1 MLEYFLNIF
10 KKKTKESELINEFD
24 EALYFIKTYE
34 KAEDYKNWILAT
46 RELILKHKSWIN
58 YYEEELKKLYSLEW
72 SNISN
77 IAKIAKEKIKKRKEV
92 LDTLY
97 KRLSILEKY
106 LMEIEKKRDKKEVDT
121 KNKMELE
128 RFVFKKWE
136 LLNFIKRKDYI
147 KALVHSKKMVYDFPN
162 NKEALKLLQKV
173 QKLYDKDKLRKDK
186 EKAKKEKIQKTL
198 NEFWIDSKEF
208 ENKKITFWDEFKV
221 KMKEF
226 RKKSEDR
233 DEYIKR
239 MKTLRKFELLLAKTW
254 SIDNISQFDL
264 SQAREE
270 DFSIING
277 WLTKDIK
284 DFEMYWFDFFW
295 QIIWKEK
302 IIWDTFGHFKNLNN
316 KIVFYFWDATWHWVQ
331 AWFTVAIL
339 SKIFIETSK
348 WYKLLSDLVFKV
360 NNFLKEKIKWKSF
373 VTWIFFEWDYVKNSL
388 KMVWAWHPPLF
399 IYRKQERKIE
409 KIIPGWLALWVR
421 NITNI
426 SSIKMKD
433 ITLDNWDVI
442 FGYTDWIV
450 EAKNHEWAMFWV
462 NGVEAMFLKG
472 AQKFTDPKKIYEF
485 MIAEVDMYRWDV
497 EINDD
502 ASFFIFVRNTDKDLI
517 LNKND
522 LEQILK
528 DSNSKKKLKD
538 IQFNKKTKEDIIEEL
553 RKEKQER
560 ELKIRLDRLDRL
572 AKIWEYIKLKQEVLI
587 YYKEGFVHNKMQTY
601 LEKAIA
607 NEQRVTI
614 RKMEEK
620 LQRKYDTLVE
630 LYKKWEYETVIKE
643 AMDVIFKNWKI

>member
-1 MLEYFLNIF
+1 VLDYILNIF
-10 KKKTKESELINEFD
+10 KKKTKDSELISEFD
-24 EALYFIKTYE
+24 DALYFIKTYE
-34 KAEDYKNWILAT
+34 KAEDYRTWIMAT

-72 SNISN
+72 SNIAN
-77 IAKIAKEKIKKRKEV
+77 IAKVAKEKIKKRKEA
-92 LDTLY
+92 LDVLY

-106 LMEIEKKRDKKEVDT
+106 LMDIEKRRDKKEEKT
-121 KNKMELE
+121 KGNVELE
-128 RFVFKKWE
+128 KFKFKKKE
-136 LLNFIKRKDYI
+136 LLDFIKKKDYI
-147 KALVHSKKMVYDFPN
+147 KAIVHSKKMVYDFPS
-162 NKEALKLLQKV
+162 NKEALNLLQKT
-173 QKLYDKDKLRKDK
+173 QKLYDMDKLRKDK
-186 EKAKKEKIQKTL
+186 ERAKKEKIQKTL
-198 NEFWIDSKEF
+198 NEFWIDPKEF
-208 ENKKITFWDEFKV
+208 ENKKITFLDEIKL
-221 KMKEF
+221 KLKELK
-226 RKKSEDR
+226 RKKIER
-233 DEYIKR
+233 QEYIKR
-239 MKTLRKFELLLAKTW
+239 MQTLRKFEMLLAKTW

-284 DFEMYWFDFFW
+284 DFEMYGFDFFW

-316 KIVFYFWDATWHWVQ
+316 KIIFYFWDATWHWVQ

-339 SKIFIETSK
+339 SKIFIENSK
-348 WYKLLSDLVFKV
+348 SYKLLSDLVYRV

-373 VTWIFFEWDYVKNSL
+373 VTWIFFEWDYIKNSL

-399 IYRKQERKIE
+399 VYRKTERKVE

-421 NITNI
+421 NITNV

-433 ITLDNWDVI
+433 IPLNDWDVI

-450 EAKNHEWAMFWV
+450 EAKNHEWTMFGINNTEDV
-462 NGVEAMFLKG
+462 FLKN
-472 AQKFTDPKKIYEF
+472 AQKFNDPQKIYEWIIGDF
-485 MIAEVDMYRWDV
+485 NIFRWDI
-497 EINDD
+497 EITDD
-502 ASFFIFVRNTDKDLI
+502 ASFFIFVRNTNKDLI
-517 LNKND
+517 VNKTE

-528 DSNSKKKLKD
+528 ETNSKKKLKD

-560 ELKIRLDRLDRL
+560 ELKIRLERLDRL
-572 AKIWEYIKLKQEVLI
+572 AKIWEYIKLKQEVLV
-587 YYKEGFVHNKMQTY
+587 YYKEWFVHEKMQTY
-601 LEKAIA
+601 LEKAVA
-607 NEQRVTI
+607 NEQKVTI

-620 LQRKYDTLVE
+620 LHRKYSTLVD

>member
-1 MLEYFLNIF
+1 MLDYILNIF
-10 KKKTKESELINEFD
+10 KKKTKDSELISEFD
-24 EALYFIKTYE
+24 DALYFIKTYE
-34 KAEDYKNWILAT
+34 KAEDYRTWIMAT

-72 SNISN
+72 SNIAN
-77 IAKIAKEKIKKRKEV
+77 IAKVAKEKIKKRKEA
-92 LDTLY
+92 LDVLY

-106 LMEIEKKRDKKEVDT
+106 LMDIEKRRDKKEEKT
-121 KNKMELE
+121 KGNVELE
-128 RFVFKKWE
+128 KFKFKKKE
-136 LLNFIKRKDYI
+136 LLDFIKKKDYI
-147 KALVHSKKMVYDFPN
+147 KAIVHSKKMVYDFPS
-162 NKEALKLLQKV
+162 NKEALNLLQKT
-173 QKLYDKDKLRKDK
+173 QKLYDMDKLRKDK
-186 EKAKKEKIQKTL
+186 ERAKKEKIQKTL
-198 NEFWIDSKEF
+198 NEFWIDPKEF
-208 ENKKITFWDEFKV
+208 ENKKITFLDEIKL
-221 KMKEF
+221 KLKELK
-226 RKKSEDR
+226 RKKIER
-233 DEYIKR
+233 QEYIKR
-239 MKTLRKFELLLAKTW
+239 MQTLRKFEMLLAKTW

-284 DFEMYWFDFFW
+284 DFEMYGFDFFW

-316 KIVFYFWDATWHWVQ
+316 KIIFYFWDATWHWVQ

-339 SKIFIETSK
+339 SKIFIENSK
-348 WYKLLSDLVFKV
+348 SYKLLSDLVYRV

-373 VTWIFFEWDYVKNSL
+373 VTWIFFEWDYIKNSL

-399 IYRKQERKIE
+399 VYRKTERKVE

-421 NITNI
+421 NITNV

-433 ITLDNWDVI
+433 IPLNDWDVI

-450 EAKNHEWAMFWV
+450 EAKNHEWTMFGINNTEDV
-462 NGVEAMFLKG
+462 FLKN
-472 AQKFTDPKKIYEF
+472 AQKFNDPQKIYEWIIGDF
-485 MIAEVDMYRWDV
+485 NIFRWDI
-497 EINDD
+497 EITDD
-502 ASFFIFVRNTDKDLI
+502 ASFFIFVRNTNKDLI
-517 LNKND
+517 VNKTE

-528 DSNSKKKLKD
+528 ETNSKKKLKD

-560 ELKIRLDRLDRL
+560 ELKIRLERLDRL
-572 AKIWEYIKLKQEVLI
+572 AKIWEYIKLKQEVLV
-587 YYKEGFVHNKMQTY
+587 YYKEWFVHEKMQTY
-601 LEKAIA
+601 LEKAVA
-607 NEQRVTI
+607 NEQKVTI

-620 LQRKYDTLVE
+620 LHRKYSTLVD